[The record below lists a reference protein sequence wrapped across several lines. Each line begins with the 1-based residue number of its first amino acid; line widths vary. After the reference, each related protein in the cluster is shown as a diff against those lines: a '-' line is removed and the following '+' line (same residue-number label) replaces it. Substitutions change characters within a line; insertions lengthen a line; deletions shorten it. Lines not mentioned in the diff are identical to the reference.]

1 MMYQPRYPHRLHA
14 TVNLPLSKSLSNR
27 ALLVS
32 ALSGLELQPVQLA
45 ICDDTLVMRKAL
57 FSREREQTVHVGAA
71 GTAMRFLTAY
81 YAVCQGEEHLLTGT
95 ERMLQRPIG
104 ILVDALRS
112 LGATISYEG
121 AAGYPPL
128 RIVGRRLQGG
138 RVELPAD
145 VSSQFVSALLMVAPC
160 MEHGLEIGL
169 VGKVVSRPYIDM
181 TLSLMRRFGAKV
193 RWTDAQTLQVE
204 AGAYVPDAGYTAEA
218 DWSAA
223 SYWFETVALSGDAHA
238 QIALPG
244 LRLDSVQGDRA
255 VSSYFAP
262 LGVGCCLASDGAGVV
277 VMRDAT
283 HLLPLGAL
291 YELDLSGQ
299 PDLAQT
305 LVVTCAMLRRPFRF
319 SGLASLR
326 LKETDRLEALRCELS
341 KLGITLSIEGNDILH
356 VTTYADGV
364 PCYDGR
370 AIETYSDHRMAMA
383 FAPVAQVFRQL
394 RIAHPEVVSKS
405 YPGYWKEIEKL

>member
-1 MMYQPRYPHRLHA
+1 MYQPRYPHRLHA

-277 VMRDAT
+277 VMRNAT
-283 HLLPLGAL
+283 HLLPPGAL

-305 LVVTCAMLRRPFRF
+305 L
-319 SGLASLR
+319 
-326 LKETDRLEALRCELS
+326 
-341 KLGITLSIEGNDILH
+341 
-356 VTTYADGV
+356 
-364 PCYDGR
+364 
-370 AIETYSDHRMAMA
+370 
-383 FAPVAQVFRQL
+383 
-394 RIAHPEVVSKS
+394 
-405 YPGYWKEIEKL
+405 